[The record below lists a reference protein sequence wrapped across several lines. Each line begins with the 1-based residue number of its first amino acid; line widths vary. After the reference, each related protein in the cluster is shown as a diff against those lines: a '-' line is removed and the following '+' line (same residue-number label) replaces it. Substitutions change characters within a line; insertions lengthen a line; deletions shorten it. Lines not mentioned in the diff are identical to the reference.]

1 MDRETASDRR
11 GKTADID
18 TQTNEDKHQ
27 EEQTQND
34 RNMSRRETDP
44 ERWRLGR
51 ETGKQRH
58 SEPTKAEWEGGR
70 QQALQIVLLEANL
83 TSRLFWGPEQVVGR
97 ERELSVAYLIQGYGG
112 GRRWGQCGTT
122 LPWG

>member
-97 ERELSVAYLIQGYGG
+97 ERELSVAYLIQGDGG

>member
-83 TSRLFWGPEQVVGR
+83 PVLR
-97 ERELSVAYLIQGYGG
+97 EAAVTTELARRCFALKLKAGCQSIGSVWRFCRTGL
-112 GRRWGQCGTT
+112 
-122 LPWG
+122 LL